1 MQLAQQGQPVGA
13 HGRVLGHD
21 HDVGEEGVH
30 RLARLGQRAQA
41 GGEVAGR
48 ELRLGLR
55 AQRRDRGGQ
64 RLSAGSTSA
73 ASFTWPISPSAFL
86 SRLPMRL
93 LAAARLA
100 ASGICAKAATARTRS
115 PT

>member
-1 MQLAQQGQPVGA
+1 MQLAQQGNRLA

-21 HDVGEEGVH
+21 HDVGEGVH

-55 AQRRDRGGQ
+55 RGVNRGGQ

-100 ASGICAKAATARTRS
+100 ASGICAKAATARTLAH
-115 PT
+115 